1 MVKYPNAAS
10 GIKKVFLAKIIG
22 VIGVPLA
29 FIPGIGALLL
39 MTCTVAA
46 TIFNVWGILEASKDH
61 NGYQTALVFTVA
73 DLIFS
78 IVDTFIDNNAISSV
92 LSFAGN
98 VMNIAVLYYICKSTG
113 DLLRDVK
120 NYGLANKGDHV
131 WNVNKTCLIVMAVC
145 LVVAFIP
152 ILNIL
157 AAITSLIVAVVTI
170 YASVVYLIY
179 LYQRDSISAL
189 TLISKRFESCMAKAV
204 QLVFVRRN

>member
-131 WNVNKTCLIVMAVC
+131 WECKQDLPYCHGSVPCCGIYPDTEHSRCNYITDSRCCDYLCVC
-145 LVVAFIP
+145 GISDL
-152 ILNIL
+152 
-157 AAITSLIVAVVTI
+157 SLSERTV
-170 YASVVYLIY
+170 S
-179 LYQRDSISAL
+179 QP
-189 TLISKRFESCMAKAV
+189 
-204 QLVFVRRN
+204 

>member
-1 MVKYPNAAS
+1 
-10 GIKKVFLAKIIG
+10 
-22 VIGVPLA
+22 
-29 FIPGIGALLL
+29 

-131 WNVNKTCLIVMAVC
+131 
-145 LVVAFIP
+145 
-152 ILNIL
+152 
-157 AAITSLIVAVVTI
+157 
-170 YASVVYLIY
+170 
-179 LYQRDSISAL
+179 
-189 TLISKRFESCMAKAV
+189 
-204 QLVFVRRN
+204 

>member
-73 DLIFS
+73 DLLISTTEQLSYSLS
-78 IVDTFIDNNAISSV
+78 IANV

-179 LYQRDSISAL
+179 LYQSGQYLSL
-189 TLISKRFESCMAKAV
+189 NTNF
-204 QLVFVRRN
+204 

>member
-78 IVDTFIDNNAISSV
+78 IVDTFIDNTAISSV

-131 WNVNKTCLIVMAVC
+131 WNVNKTLPYCHGSVPCCGVYPDTEHSRRIYNIGGACCNYLCVC
-145 LVVAFIP
+145 GISDL
-152 ILNIL
+152 
-157 AAITSLIVAVVTI
+157 SLSERTV
-170 YASVVYLIY
+170 S
-179 LYQRDSISAL
+179 QP
-189 TLISKRFESCMAKAV
+189 
-204 QLVFVRRN
+204 

>member
-10 GIKKVFLAKIIG
+10 GIKKVLLAKIIG

-73 DLIFS
+73 DLFFS
-78 IVDTFIDNNAISSV
+78 IVDTFIDNSAIS
-92 LSFAGN
+92 AGN

-113 DLLRDVK
+113 ELLRDVK

-179 LYQRDSISAL
+179 LYQSGQYLSL
-189 TLISKRFESCMAKAV
+189 NTNF
-204 QLVFVRRN
+204 

>member
-39 MTCTVAA
+39 MTGTVAA

-78 IVDTFIDNNAISSV
+78 ILDTFIDNNEP
-92 LSFAGN
+92 SFTIFINLTVGF
-98 VMNIAVLYYICKSTG
+98 I
-113 DLLRDVK
+113 D
-120 NYGLANKGDHV
+120 
-131 WNVNKTCLIVMAVC
+131 KTK
-145 LVVAFIP
+145 
-152 ILNIL
+152 
-157 AAITSLIVAVVTI
+157 ITLMT
-170 YASVVYLIY
+170 
-179 LYQRDSISAL
+179 DD
-189 TLISKRFESCMAKAV
+189 K
-204 QLVFVRRN
+204 

>member
-61 NGYQTALVFTVA
+61 NGYQTALVFTV
-73 DLIFS
+73 
-78 IVDTFIDNNAISSV
+78 IDNNAISSV

-157 AAITSLIVAVVTI
+157 AAFTTLVVLVVTI

-179 LYQRDSISAL
+179 LYQSGQYLSL
-189 TLISKRFESCMAKAV
+189 NTNF
-204 QLVFVRRN
+204 

>member
-46 TIFNVWGILEASKDH
+46 TIFNVWGINVWGILEASKDH

-157 AAITSLIVAVVTI
+157 AAFTTLVVLVVTI

-179 LYQRDSISAL
+179 LYQSGQYLSL
-189 TLISKRFESCMAKAV
+189 NTNF
-204 QLVFVRRN
+204 

>member
-78 IVDTFIDNNAISSV
+78 IVDTFIDNTAISSV

-145 LVVAFIP
+145 LVVV
-152 ILNIL
+152 L
-157 AAITSLIVAVVTI
+157 AAFTTLVVLVVTI

-179 LYQRDSISAL
+179 LYQSGQYLSL
-189 TLISKRFESCMAKAV
+189 NTNF
-204 QLVFVRRN
+204 

>member
-78 IVDTFIDNNAISSV
+78 IVDTFIDNTAISNV

-152 ILNIL
+152 ILSIL

-179 LYQRDSISAL
+179 LYQSGQYLSL
-189 TLISKRFESCMAKAV
+189 NTNF
-204 QLVFVRRN
+204 

>member
-120 NYGLANKGDHV
+120 NYGLANKGDHGV
-131 WNVNKTCLIVMAVC
+131 ECKQDLPYCHGSVPCGGVYPDTEHSRCNYITDSRCCDYLCVC
-145 LVVAFIP
+145 GISDL
-152 ILNIL
+152 
-157 AAITSLIVAVVTI
+157 SLSERTV
-170 YASVVYLIY
+170 S
-179 LYQRDSISAL
+179 QP
-189 TLISKRFESCMAKAV
+189 
-204 QLVFVRRN
+204 

>member
-46 TIFNVWGILEASKDH
+46 TIFNVWGILEASK
-61 NGYQTALVFTVA
+61 
-73 DLIFS
+73 
-78 IVDTFIDNNAISSV
+78 
-92 LSFAGN
+92 
-98 VMNIAVLYYICKSTG
+98 LYYICKSTG

-157 AAITSLIVAVVTI
+157 AAFTTLVVLVVTI

-179 LYQRDSISAL
+179 LYQSGQYLSL
-189 TLISKRFESCMAKAV
+189 NTNF
-204 QLVFVRRN
+204 

>member
-1 MVKYPNAAS
+1 
-10 GIKKVFLAKIIG
+10 
-22 VIGVPLA
+22 
-29 FIPGIGALLL
+29 

-78 IVDTFIDNNAISSV
+78 IVDTFIDNTAISNV

-113 DLLRDVK
+113 ELLRDVK
-120 NYGLANKGDHV
+120 NYGLANKGDL
-131 WNVNKTCLIVMAVC
+131 NKTCLIVMAVC

-179 LYQRDSISAL
+179 LYQSGQYLSL
-189 TLISKRFESCMAKAV
+189 NTNF
-204 QLVFVRRN
+204 